1 MALDRLLVERK
12 RQGHLLNSYESF
24 SMQNN
29 MDKKKIF
36 ITRKIPEAGIEKLK
50 EMFDVAVSPLDRDV
64 TQDEIKKLTTDSQG
78 MVSMVTNNLNKDLID
93 HLTTIKIIAN
103 YAVGFNNI
111 DVEYAREKG
120 IVVTNTP
127 DVLTEATAD
136 IAMALILCVARRI
149 VEGDR
154 LVRKGK
160 FKGFYPTFFLGVELQ
175 NKVLGIYGMGRI
187 GKAVAKRAVTCGLKI
202 LYHDPVLIREGS
214 FNFPAHYASLDELLK
229 ESDFISIHAPLE
241 KETYHRFT
249 KKEFRKMKKDAFLI
263 NAARG
268 PLVKEEDLVHA
279 LKQGWIA
286 GAGLDV
292 YEFEP
297 KVHPDLPT
305 LDNVVLLPHIGSA
318 ATEVRERM
326 AMIAA
331 DNIIAFFKGE
341 SPPNKVN

>member
-1 MALDRLLVERK
+1 MDR
-12 RQGHLLNSYESF
+12 
-24 SMQNN
+24 
-29 MDKKKIF
+29 KKIF
-36 ITRKIPEAGIEKLK
+36 ITRKIPGAGVEKLK
-50 EMFDVAVSPLDRDV
+50 EIFDVAVSPFDRDV
-64 TQDEIKKLTTDSQG
+64 TQDEIIKMATGAQG
-78 MVSMVTNNLNKDLID
+78 LVSMVTNDLSKDIID

-111 DVEYAREKG
+111 DIEYAWEKG

-136 IAMALILCVARRI
+136 IAIALILCVARRI

-154 LVRKGK
+154 LVRKGE
-160 FKGFYPTFFLGVELQ
+160 FKGFYPTFFLGAELQ

-202 LYHDPVLIREGS
+202 IYHDPIHIAKGS
-214 FNFPAHYASLDELLK
+214 ITFPAHYVSFDELLK
-229 ESDFISIHAPLE
+229 ESDFISIHAPLIT
-241 KETYHRFT
+241 ETYHKFRQ
-249 KKEFRKMKKDAFLI
+249 KEFRKMKKEAFLI

-268 PLVKEEDLVHA
+268 PLVKEEDLVYA

-297 KVHPDLPT
+297 EVHPDLIK

-318 ATEVRERM
+318 ASEVRERM
-326 AMIAA
+326 ATIAA
-331 DNIIAFFKGE
+331 DNIIAFFKGAP
-341 SPPNKVN
+341 PPNRVN

>member
-1 MALDRLLVERK
+1 MDR
-12 RQGHLLNSYESF
+12 
-24 SMQNN
+24 
-29 MDKKKIF
+29 KKIF
-36 ITRKIPEAGIEKLK
+36 ITRKIPEAGVEKLK
-50 EMFDVAVSPLDRDV
+50 EIFDVEVSPFDRDL
-64 TQDEIKKLTTDSQG
+64 TQDEIIKMSTGAQG
-78 MVSMVTNNLNKDLID
+78 LIPMITNNINREIID
-93 HLTTIKIIAN
+93 HLTTMQIIAN

-111 DVEYAREKG
+111 DIEYARKKG

-127 DVLTEATAD
+127 DILTEATAD
-136 IAMALILCVARRI
+136 IAMALILCAARRI

-154 LVRKGK
+154 LVRKGG

-187 GKAVAKRAVTCGLKI
+187 GKAIAKRAIPCGLKI
-202 LYHDPVLIREGS
+202 IYYDPIHIAEES
-214 FNFPAHYASLDELLK
+214 IDFPAHYISFDELLK
-229 ESDFISIHAPLE
+229 ESDFISIHAPLTT
-241 KETYHRFT
+241 ETHHRFT

-268 PLVKEEDLVHA
+268 PLVKEEDLVYA
-279 LKQGWIA
+279 LKQKWIA

-297 KVHPDLPT
+297 EVHPDLIK

-318 ATEVRERM
+318 ASEVRERM

-331 DNIIAFFKGE
+331 DNLIAFFKGE
-341 SPPNKVN
+341 PPPNRVN

>member
-1 MALDRLLVERK
+1 MDR
-12 RQGHLLNSYESF
+12 
-24 SMQNN
+24 
-29 MDKKKIF
+29 KKIF
-36 ITRKIPEAGIEKLK
+36 ITRKIPAAGVEKLK
-50 EMFDVAVSPLDRDV
+50 EIFDVVVSPFDRDV
-64 TQDEIKKLTTDSQG
+64 TQDEIIKMATGAQG
-78 MVSMVTNNLNKDLID
+78 LVSMVTNNLNKDIID
-93 HLTTIKIIAN
+93 HLTPIKIIAN

-111 DVEYAREKG
+111 DIEYAREKG

-154 LVRKGK
+154 LVRKGE

-202 LYHDPVLIREGS
+202 LYHDPIHIAKGS
-214 FNFPAHYASLDELLK
+214 LNFPAHYVSFDELLK
-229 ESDFISIHAPLE
+229 ESDFISIHAPLAT
-241 KETYHRFT
+241 ETYHKFSQ
-249 KKEFRKMKKDAFLI
+249 KEFRKMKKEAFLI

-268 PLVKEEDLVHA
+268 PLVKEEDLVYA
-279 LKQGWIA
+279 LKQGLIA

-297 KVHPDLPT
+297 EVHPDLIT

-326 AMIAA
+326 ATIAA

-341 SPPNKVN
+341 SPPNRVN

>member
-1 MALDRLLVERK
+1 MDR
-12 RQGHLLNSYESF
+12 
-24 SMQNN
+24 
-29 MDKKKIF
+29 KKIF
-36 ITRKIPEAGIEKLK
+36 ITRKIPEAGVEKLK
-50 EMFDVAVSPLDRDV
+50 EIFDVEVSPFDRDL
-64 TQDEIKKLTTDSQG
+64 TQDEIIKMSTGAQG
-78 MVSMVTNNLNKDLID
+78 LMPMITNNINREIID
-93 HLTTIKIIAN
+93 HLTTMQIIAN

-111 DVEYAREKG
+111 DIEYARKKG

-127 DVLTEATAD
+127 DILTEATAD
-136 IAMALILCVARRI
+136 IAMALILCAARRI

-154 LVRKGK
+154 LVRKGG

-187 GKAVAKRAVTCGLKI
+187 GKAIAKRAIPCGLKI
-202 LYHDPVLIREGS
+202 IYYDPIHIAEES
-214 FNFPAHYASLDELLK
+214 IDFPAHYVSFDELLK
-229 ESDFISIHAPLE
+229 ESDFISIHAPLTT
-241 KETYHRFT
+241 ETYHRFT
-249 KKEFRKMKKDAFLI
+249 KKEFRKMKKEAFLI

-268 PLVKEEDLVHA
+268 PLVKEEDLVYA

-297 KVHPDLPT
+297 EVHPDLIK
-305 LDNVVLLPHIGSA
+305 LDNVVLLPHVGSA

-331 DNIIAFFKGE
+331 DNLISFFKGE
-341 SPPNKVN
+341 PPPNRVN